1 LCILHTHL
9 HQTLRNFVII
19 SNILACFKHH
29 IAETSTFRNLE
40 KPQRLI
46 INDGVNVYVM
56 VVKLLPSFFTNY
68 AITWCTNP
76 NFESSDSSWKAIL
89 YPFFSFTSNKPIV
102 TCIKVQN
109 SFRKIITMAKMSTL
123 PLNIQRLK
131 LVEIVATY
139 VRFGS
144 TCKLYLFLP
153 L

>member
-1 LCILHTHL
+1 MQSHDALTQILKV
-9 HQTLRNFVII
+9 VIQV
-19 SNILACFKHH
+19 
-29 IAETSTFRNLE
+29 E
-40 KPQRLI
+40 KP
-46 INDGVNVYVM
+46 Y
-56 VVKLLPSFFTNY
+56 FTHKN
-68 AITWCTNP
+68 IP
-76 NFESSDSSWKAIL
+76 PL
-89 YPFFSFTSNKPIV
+89 VSFTSNKPIV
-102 TCIKVQN
+102 TCIRVQN